1 MLSVITLKD
10 IEQIEKFSEKKFQKT
25 FGVSKVTFAT
35 MMSVLQEQYVVS
47 HKKGGRKPKVTIF
60 DRLCI
65 FFAYYR
71 NGRTIADIAAEY
83 SLAES
88 TTFDIIRLVENTLL
102 ADERFHLPSKR
113 ALLKANIK
121 VAVIDATECSIQR
134 PKKNSE
140 NSTPAKRDGTP

>member
-1 MLSVITLKD
+1 MRLENTKNKVIFFFDFHIAKTIYRIAQKRRKD
-10 IEQIEKFSEKKFQKT
+10 SDSNCFW
-25 FGVSKVTFAT
+25 
-35 MMSVLQEQYVVS
+35 
-47 HKKGGRKPKVTIF
+47 
-60 DRLCI
+60 LCI

-71 NGRTIADIAAEY
+71 DWRTITDI
-83 SLAES
+83 AES
-88 TTFDIIRLVENTLL
+88 TTFDIISLVKNELIS
-102 ADERFHLPSKR
+102 DEKFHLPSKR

>member
-1 MLSVITLKD
+1 MSSVITLKT

-25 FGVSKVTFAT
+25 FGVSKVMFAT
-35 MMSVLQEQYVVS
+35 MLSVLQEQYIES

-65 FFAYYR
+65 FFVYYR
-71 NGRTIADIAAEY
+71 NGRTIADVATEY

-102 ADERFHLPSKR
+102 ADERLHLPSKR
-113 ALLKANIK
+113 ALLKENIK
-121 VAVIDATECSIQR
+121 VAIIDATEYPIQR
-134 PKKNSE
+134 PKKNNE
-140 NSTPAKRDGTP
+140 NSTPAKRDDTP